1 MTDVLCKVREK
12 HADTLTPVSIFKRLD
27 GARKF
32 LLESS
37 FQHETKGRYS
47 YIGTEPYAQIIGR
60 HDETTVYDFTTGKK
74 TTYNMNTLEYLN
86 IHFPNVTCDI
96 PLPFIGGAIGY
107 VAYDAKRQFVHVGDE
122 LPDPLMMPDYHFLL
136 YDTIIAYEHVA
147 EKAHIVTL
155 NVHDESEDQLTM
167 RLENIERQLERQM
180 TIDDPD
186 LAPLTFKPQIS
197 EVTFIEGV
205 KKAQRYI
212 ERGEA
217 AQIVLSQR
225 MIADIE
231 CEPFSLYRKLR
242 VANPSPYM
250 FYIDFGVYYI
260 IGASPE
266 SLVHTTGSDVVT
278 NPIAGT
284 KPRGS
289 SVHEEAMYVKEL
301 TTDPKE
307 IAEHDMLV
315 QMSKEDLSTVCE
327 KESVRVPVEK
337 QVVTYEHV
345 MHLASEVHGTLRA
358 NKTSIDALQA
368 CLPAGTLSGF
378 PRERAMQI
386 INDIEKERR
395 GFYGGGVGYVS
406 YNGDINFAIAIR
418 SLVIKDKKAYLQT
431 GAGIVKD
438 SVPESE
444 YAETIHKAKSLTNL
458 IKKTKEEVVQ

>member
-1 MTDVLCKVREK
+1 MMTKISFKIREK
-12 HADTLTPVSIFKRLD
+12 HADTLTPISIFKRLD

-60 HDETTVYDFTTGKK
+60 HNETVVYDFKTGEKE
-74 TTYNMNTLEYLN
+74 TYDMNTLEYLKT
-86 IHFPNVTCDI
+86 HFPNVTCDI

-107 VAYDAKRQFVHVGDE
+107 VAYDAKRQFVHIGDE

-136 YDTIIAYEHVA
+136 YDTIIVYEHLA

-155 NVHDESEDQLTM
+155 NVREESEAQLAM
-167 RLENIERQLERQM
+167 RMEKIERQLERQI
-180 TIDDPD
+180 TINDPV
-186 LAPLTFKPQIS
+186 LAPLTFEPQMS
-197 EVTFIEGV
+197 ERAFINNV

-212 ERGEA
+212 ERGEVS
-217 AQIVLSQR
+217 QIVLSQR
-225 MIADIE
+225 MIAEME

-250 FYIDFGVYYI
+250 FYIDFDVYYI

-266 SLVHTTGSDVVT
+266 SLVHTTGNNVVT

-289 SVHEEAMYVKEL
+289 SADEEAAYVKEL

-315 QMSKEDLSTVCE
+315 QMSKEDLFHVCDEKTVH
-327 KESVRVPVEK
+327 VPVHK
-337 QVVTYEHV
+337 QVVKYEHV
-345 MHLASEVHGTLRA
+345 MHLVSEVHGMLRKD
-358 NKTSIDALQA
+358 KTSLDALQV

-395 GFYGGGVGYVS
+395 GFYGGGVGYIS

-438 SVPESE
+438 SVPENE

-458 IKKTKEEVVQ
+458 MKETKEEVV